1 MRKRTIIFALVAVAS
16 GATGTVVAA
25 PNDQNRSD
33 SSASP
38 VADDVHTTMPPGR
51 GRLGFAAIQISPGLR
66 TFFGAPADRG
76 VLVDQIRPDSPA
88 ARAGLRVGDVVVEVD
103 DDAVRSVGDVID
115 AISDRKK
122 GDVVAIAIE
131 RGRERMTLQAKLE
144 DDLGPRPGP
153 RPRWRDRSGD
163 GGREQLESNEVPP
176 GPPGPSGMRQG
187 FGENMRR
194 TLEDLRNQVEELERR
209 LEKLEQ

>member
-1 MRKRTIIFALVAVAS
+1 MRKRTIIFALIAMAS

-25 PNDQNRSD
+25 PNDQNQPEP
-33 SSASP
+33 SASP
-38 VADDVHTTMPPGR
+38 EADEVPAPMPPGR

-103 DDAVRSVGDVID
+103 ADAVRSVGDVID
-115 AISDRKK
+115 AISDRKT

-131 RGRERMTLQAKLE
+131 RGRQRMTLQAKLE
-144 DDLGPRPGP
+144 DNLGPRPGP
-153 RPRWRDRSGD
+153 RIRGRDRSGD
-163 GGREQLESNEVPP
+163 GGREQLDSDEVPP
-176 GPPGPSGMRQG
+176 GKRQP
-187 FGENMRR
+187 GENMRR

-209 LEKLEQ
+209 LEKLER